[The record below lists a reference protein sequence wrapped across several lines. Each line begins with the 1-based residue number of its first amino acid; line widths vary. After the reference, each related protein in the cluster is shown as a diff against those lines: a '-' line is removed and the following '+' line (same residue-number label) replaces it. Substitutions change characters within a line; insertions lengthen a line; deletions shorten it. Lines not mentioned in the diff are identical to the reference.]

1 MGIPVE
7 EVKKVIDKTP
17 TKIVV
22 VYTDGTT
29 EEIPAGVAYSV
40 KRGDDGHAEIGTS
53 VVGVTKEEFRAVKNI
68 TLHIAEQLGV

>member
-1 MGIPVE
+1 MGGPVE
-7 EVKKVIDKTP
+7 EVKRGINKTP
-17 TKIVV
+17 AKIVV

-40 KRGDDGHAEIGTS
+40 KRGDGGHAEIGVS
-53 VVGVTKEEFRAVKNI
+53 VVGVTKEEFRAVKNT